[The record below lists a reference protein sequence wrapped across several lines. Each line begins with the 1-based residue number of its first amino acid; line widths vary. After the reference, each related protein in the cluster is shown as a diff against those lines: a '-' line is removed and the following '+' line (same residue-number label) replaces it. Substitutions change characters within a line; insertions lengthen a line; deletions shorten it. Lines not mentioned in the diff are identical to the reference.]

1 MCAETHRTTEPDV
14 QRPIQKS
21 ITQKLVQ
28 LSRGAPLGRSVSEEQ
43 GGLRATALASP
54 RGPPAALSADRP
66 GCLASASDQKA
77 RSDSA
82 VETQALGPEA
92 TRAPSSARAPKGCA
106 ARPAR
111 RERRSPSRATADL
124 VRAPRRPVP
133 PAAVHTPGGLAP
145 RLSSP
150 GLPRPRCHTGLPE
163 TRPRAPTPPQP
174 THRNAVPAAP
184 PTPTAAPP
192 PPAASNPL
200 TPKRKCG
207 PRLSDPQPA
216 APLAAPRAVRQP
228 PPRQSALGP
237 QAAPG
242 AGPCG
247 SRSPHSFFLHPI
259 RVWLTRGSGGAP
271 SQSPLGKGGFMQI
284 L

>member
-1 MCAETHRTTEPDV
+1 MTARIRLSAGAVSSSPSLRNPFRSCPFNISDDMEPSPPGVCGEETHRTTEPDV

-66 GCLASASDQKA
+66 GCLAGASDQKA

-150 GLPRPRCHTGLPE
+150 G
-163 TRPRAPTPPQP
+163 
-174 THRNAVPAAP
+174 PAA
-184 PTPTAAPP
+184 A
-192 PPAASNPL
+192 
-200 TPKRKCG
+200 
-207 PRLSDPQPA
+207 
-216 APLAAPRAVRQP
+216 
-228 PPRQSALGP
+228 
-237 QAAPG
+237 
-242 AGPCG
+242 
-247 SRSPHSFFLHPI
+247 
-259 RVWLTRGSGGAP
+259 
-271 SQSPLGKGGFMQI
+271 
-284 L
+284 